1 MSNIPLANQLRYNI
15 MIIKKDTE
23 KKLFLLHW
31 RKISVFNNFKIIQN
45 IEFKTQN
52 QVLTLKILMK
62 FGNKMLKP
70 VIRKYT
76 RIANLNENLEFDQFL
91 WAKTGCN
98 QERMLINYGKLIP
111 GESQQCHD

>member
-1 MSNIPLANQLRYNI
+1 MSNIPIASQLRYNI
-15 MIIKKDTE
+15 MIVKKDTE
-23 KKLFLLHW
+23 KKLFLLHQ

-91 WAKTGCN
+91 WEKTGCN

-111 GESQQCHD
+111 GGSQQCHD

>member
-1 MSNIPLANQLRYNI
+1 MSSIPIASQVRYNI
-15 MIIKKDTE
+15 MIVKKDTE

-76 RIANLNENLEFDQFL
+76 WIANLNENLEFHQFL

-98 QERMLINYGKLIP
+98 QERMLISYGKLIP